1 MSAKTFVELYR
12 AHAGKVSDKWSSY
25 LPVYEEAFAPLRDR
39 KVSLLEIGIQNGG
52 SLEIYSKYFPS
63 FEKLVGCDINPGCSK
78 LSYQDPRIRVVVGDA
93 NTDEIETKI
102 LEISNAF
109 DIILDDGSHT
119 SADIIRSFA
128 RYWKHV
134 RPGGI
139 FVAEDL
145 HCSYWQEYGG
155 GLHDPLSSIS
165 FFKVLADVIH
175 QEHWGLKGGP
185 RNGLEKFARFYGL
198 AFDDQELQAVHAVE
212 FFNSLCIIRKE
223 LAEKNLLGQRILSGQ
238 ESTVIPA
245 DASLQGSTA
254 VSLDQSANAKAI
266 DPWQLPETRLQLFFS
281 STATFSE
288 AQSVG
293 LSYICGDPQSVSL
306 VLPKEAQVGNF
317 LFLRL
322 DPTDRPGLV
331 LLREIRLQGRRIKG
345 GKITNTFHAGDI
357 VPAGDLLALP
367 EPAGSYLSTGN
378 DPSFLLAA
386 VPTTGVAYE
395 SLEVEIGFQPESSA
409 LGVPIRSLQRSVL
422 KQGEAVERLAQAVK
436 EIDNRNREEME
447 KLAREIADFS
457 EKQTLATHRL
467 GEAHARQ
474 ETRLRDLAVYLGAIQ
489 DLASSP
495 WLNYLPIPLSW
506 PLLLFKARELR
517 RPQWFQR
524 KQSGQP
530 QRKPGFWRRLER
542 SIRKRRNKLR
552 AIWGFDAQWYLENN
566 PDVRAAGLN
575 PLAHY
580 LQTGLQEERKKNAS
594 DQPSP
599 TAKKEMDVTSYEMWI
614 QKYEN
619 LTEKQRMDFLL
630 ETSRMGRP
638 AKISILIPT
647 YNSQIR
653 WLELAIQSVMRQ
665 IYPHWELVVCDDGS
679 DQPELREYLEKLPSR
694 DPRIRIFF
702 QKERGHISAACNRA
716 LAEATAEW
724 AAVLDHDDELHE
736 AALYHVAQAI
746 QRHPGSALIYS
757 DEDKI
762 TPEGRR
768 FDPYFKSDFDRVL
781 MWGQNMI
788 THLAVIKTSVLR
800 EIGGFRKGF
809 EGAQDYDLFLRI
821 SEQVTPD
828 AICHIPRVLYHW
840 RAHPQSTAMGAVT
853 ASGETAK
860 PYALIA
866 SEKAVNDH
874 LERTRMSFCVVADT
888 KLHMHRLRPLPTS
901 RRPKVSILIPT
912 RNQGRLVANCVHSIF
927 DSTKY
932 NIDESSQGDQNF
944 EVLLLDNGTDQ
955 KEDLRLFK
963 CLEEKYPKFKKVC
976 VPGSFNYSK
985 INNQGVSLT
994 SGELLCLLNNDTEVI
1009 EESWLRELAALA
1021 AVPWVGAVGAKLLF
1035 PDRTIQ
1041 HAGVV
1046 TGIGGSAAHVL
1057 KGSPEESL
1065 GYFCRATLP
1074 SRFSAVTGACLMV
1087 KKADYLGVGGL
1098 DEEDFRVAFNDVD
1111 FCLKLEAKG
1120 KVNVLNPAA
1129 VLIHHESKSRG
1140 YEDNPQKKARFNLEK
1155 ENLLAKWGQR
1165 IFEDP
1170 WYNSNL
1176 THENID
1182 YSLASEP
1189 RV

>member
-1 MSAKTFVELYR
+1 MSAKTLAELYR
-12 AHAGKVSDKWSSY
+12 VHAGKVSDKWSSY

-52 SLEIYSKYFPS
+52 SLEIYSRYFLS
-63 FEKLVGCDINPGCSK
+63 FERLVGCDINPDCEK
-78 LSYQDPRIRVVVGDA
+78 LHYQDPRIRVVVGDA
-93 NTDEIETKI
+93 NTDEVEKQI
-102 LEISNAF
+102 LDISDAF
-109 DIILDDGSHT
+109 DIILDDGSHV
-119 SADIIRSFA
+119 SADIIRTFA

-145 HCSYWQEYGG
+145 HCSYWQDYGG
-155 GLHDPLSSIS
+155 GLYDPLSSIS
-165 FFKVLADVIH
+165 FFKALADVIH
-175 QEHWGLKGGP
+175 EEHWGVRGGP
-185 RNGLEKFARFYGL
+185 GQRLEKFARFYGL
-198 AFDDQELQAVHAVE
+198 AFDDEELEAVHAVE
-212 FFNSLCIIRKE
+212 FFNSMCVIRKE
-223 LAEKNLLGQRILSGQ
+223 PAERNRLGRRILAGQ
-238 ESTVIPA
+238 ESAVIPTN
-245 DASLQGSTA
+245 ASLQGSA
-254 VSLDQSANAKAI
+254 APRYDQSANAKTI
-266 DPWQLPETRLQLFFS
+266 ETWQLPETRLQLFFS
-281 STATFSE
+281 STGSFSE
-288 AQSVG
+288 EKSTI
-293 LSYICGDPQSVSL
+293 LNYICGTPQSL
-306 VLPKEAQVGNF
+306 CLALPREVQGGDT
-317 LFLRL
+317 LYLRL

-331 LLREIRLQGRRIKG
+331 LLRQIRLKGQRKEG
-345 GKITNTFHAGDI
+345 GKITATFHAGDI
-357 VPAGDLLALP
+357 VPAGDLLALAD
-367 EPAGSYLSTGN
+367 PAGSYLSTGN
-378 DPSFLLAA
+378 DPALLLAA
-386 VPTTGVAYE
+386 VPTTGVIYE
-395 SLEVEIGFQPESSA
+395 SLEVEIGFRPESSA
-409 LGVPIRSLQRSVL
+409 MGVPIRSLQRSALQQAELVDQL
-422 KQGEAVERLAQAVK
+422 VQAVQEVNK
-436 EIDNRNREEME
+436 RSREEME

-457 EKQTLATHRL
+457 EKQTLAALKLGQNQEKQEERL
-467 GEAHARQ
+467 KDMTA
-474 ETRLRDLAVYLGAIQ
+474 YLGAMQ
-489 DLASSP
+489 DLAASP
-495 WLNYLPIPLSW
+495 WLNYLPLPLSW
-506 PLLLFKARELR
+506 PILLFKARGLK
-517 RPQWFQR
+517 RPQWIARHQFV
-524 KQSGQP
+524 QP
-530 QRKPGFWRRLER
+530 QARLGFWRRLER

-552 AIWGFDAQWYLENN
+552 AIWGFDAKWYLANN
-566 PDVRAAGLN
+566 PDVRMAGLN

-580 LQTGLQEERKKNAS
+580 LQIGLHEGRKKNAS
-594 DQPSP
+594 DQPLP
-599 TAKKEMDVTSYEMWI
+599 TEKKGMNGTSYEMWI
-614 QKYEN
+614 QKHEN
-619 LTEKQRMDFLL
+619 LTEKQRMDFRLD
-630 ETSRMGRP
+630 TSRMGRP
-638 AKISILIPT
+638 VKISILIPT

-679 DQPELREYLEKLPSR
+679 DQTELREYLEKLSSR
-694 DPRIRIFF
+694 DPRIRVFF

-716 LAEATAEW
+716 LAEATADW

-800 EIGGFRKGF
+800 EIGGFREGF

-828 AICHIPRVLYHW
+828 AICHIPKVLYHW

-874 LERTRMSFCVVADT
+874 LERTRMSFRVVADT
-888 KLHMHRLRPLPTS
+888 KLHMHRLRPLPST
-901 RRPKVSILIPT
+901 RWPRVSVLIPT

-927 DSTKY
+927 DSTVY
-932 NIDESSQGDQNF
+932 GTDESGQGDPNF
-944 EVLLLDNGTDQ
+944 EVLLLDNGSDQ
-955 KEDLRLFK
+955 KEDLRLFEY
-963 CLEEKYPKFKKVC
+963 LEEKYPKFRKIST
-976 VPGSFNYSK
+976 PGSFNYSR
-985 INNQGVSLT
+985 INNQGVSQA
-994 SGELLCLLNNDTEVI
+994 SGTLVCLLNNDTEVI
-1009 EESWLRELAALA
+1009 SGNWLQELAALA

-1057 KGSPEESL
+1057 KGSPSESL

-1087 KKADYLGVGGL
+1087 KKSDYQDVGGL
-1098 DEEDFRVAFNDVD
+1098 DEEDYRVAFNDVD

-1120 KVNVLNPAA
+1120 KVNLLNPAA

-1140 YEDNPQKKARFNLEK
+1140 YEDNPQKQARFNLEK
-1155 ENLLAKWGQR
+1155 ENLLAKWGRR
-1165 IFEDP
+1165 ILEDP
-1170 WYNSNL
+1170 WYNPNL
-1176 THENID
+1176 TLEKID
-1182 YSLASEP
+1182 YSLAWSP
-1189 RV
+1189 RT